1 MSQPY
6 NALSAYQAASK
17 MTTSLGAVVLLYDGM
32 IKEVGKA
39 KSAIEEGRI
48 EDRFNATQKA
58 CKILLGLQSHLDF
71 EQGGDVSL
79 MLDQFYHTIFR
90 DLQQVNMSNSAA
102 ACDEIIAALSEV
114 RASWAQLAEN
124 ERRGGSSAG
133 QQAAPQATAPKAR
146 QGAAPQKGAS
156 AGSGEPE
163 TPLAA
168 VSVTL
173 SI

>member
-1 MSQPY
+1 MQY

-39 KSAIEEGRI
+39 RAAIEEGRI

-71 EQGGDVSL
+71 DKGGDVSL

-90 DLQQVNMSNSAA
+90 DLQQVNMQNSAPL
-102 ACDEIIAALSEV
+102 CDEIIGALGEV
-114 RASWAQLAEN
+114 RASWARLAET
-124 ERRGGSSAG
+124 EQRTGSPDG
-133 QQAAPQATAPKAR
+133 ATQKPAR
-146 QGAAPQKGAS
+146 A
-156 AGSGEPE
+156 GEPE
-163 TPLAA
+163 APAA
-168 VSVTL
+168 ATSVTL

>member
-1 MSQPY
+1 VTQPY
-6 NALSAYQAASK
+6 NALSAYAAASK

-39 KSAIEEGRI
+39 KAAIQEGRI

-71 EQGGDVSL
+71 EKGGDISL

-90 DLQQVNMSNSAA
+90 DLQQVNMKNSAA
-102 ACDEIIAALSEV
+102 LCDDIVGALGEV
-114 RASWAQLAEN
+114 RASWAQLADN
-124 ERRGGSSAG
+124 EQRTGSPEGTARK
-133 QQAAPQATAPKAR
+133 ATRPA
-146 QGAAPQKGAS
+146 
-156 AGSGEPE
+156 EPE
-163 TPLAA
+163 AQPVPAA
-168 VSVTL
+168 SVTL

>member
-1 MSQPY
+1 VTQSY

-17 MTTSLGAVVLLYDGM
+17 MTTSLGAVVMLYDGM

-39 KSAIEEGRI
+39 KSAIQEGRI

-71 EQGGDVSL
+71 EKGGDVSL

-90 DLQQVNMSNSAA
+90 DLQQVNMKNSPEL
-102 ACDEIIAALSEV
+102 CDEVIAALGEV

-124 ERRGGSSAG
+124 EQRAG
-133 QQAAPQATAPKAR
+133 APAPAAAGRQQPAPAQDSEAPPQAA
-146 QGAAPQKGAS
+146 
-156 AGSGEPE
+156 
-163 TPLAA
+163 
-168 VSVTL
+168 SVTL

>member
-1 MSQPY
+1 MTQPY
-6 NALSAYQAASK
+6 NALSAYAAASK

-39 KSAIEEGRI
+39 KAAIAEGRI

-71 EQGGDVSL
+71 ERGGDISL

-90 DLQQVNMSNSAA
+90 DLQQVNMKNSPAL
-102 ACDEIIAALSEV
+102 CDEIVGALSEV
-114 RASWAQLAEN
+114 RASWAQLADN
-124 ERRGGSSAG
+124 ERRTGSPEGAG
-133 QQAAPQATAPKAR
+133 RGPTRAA
-146 QGAAPQKGAS
+146 
-156 AGSGEPE
+156 EPE
-163 TPLAA
+163 VPAGTS
-168 VSVTL
+168 SVTL

>member
-1 MSQPY
+1 
-6 NALSAYQAASK
+6 

-39 KSAIEEGRI
+39 KTAIAEGRI

-71 EQGGDVSL
+71 ERGGDVSL

-90 DLQQVNMSNSAA
+90 DLQQINMKNSAEM
-102 ACDEIIAALSEV
+102 CDEVMTALGEV
-114 RASWAQLAEN
+114 RTSWAQLADN
-124 ERRGGSSAG
+124 ERRTGSPEGAGEQAPAKGGK
-133 QQAAPQATAPKAR
+133 AA
-146 QGAAPQKGAS
+146 AAQDDP
-156 AGSGEPE
+156 P
-163 TPLAA
+163 PLS
-168 VSVTL
+168 SVTL

>member
-1 MSQPY
+1 MQY

-32 IKEVGKA
+32 IKEVSKA
-39 KSAIEEGRI
+39 KAAIEENRI

-71 EQGGDVSL
+71 DKGGDVSL

-90 DLQQVNMSNSAA
+90 DLQQVNMKNSATL
-102 ACDEIIAALSEV
+102 CDEIVGALGEV
-114 RASWAQLAEN
+114 RTSWAQLAEN
-124 ERRGGSSAG
+124 EQRTGSANGGQGEARKSAP
-133 QQAAPQATAPKAR
+133 AKESDRPADT
-146 QGAAPQKGAS
+146 S
-156 AGSGEPE
+156 
-163 TPLAA
+163 
-168 VSVTL
+168 SVTL